1 MGRSPEKTRPSADE
15 ALKRLMEGNRRFLRG
30 KARSAAFRRETMADL
45 AKGQRP
51 YATILGCSDSRVPPE
66 WVFDAGLGELF
77 VVRVAGNILS
87 PEIAGTLQYAGSYL
101 QTPLFVVLGH
111 EGCGAIW
118 AALATKHEG
127 KQFRSRVQLLLASIV
142 PGLPD
147 LDTQLSAEEQLSR
160 AVESN
165 VRWTV
170 RQILDSPEG
179 QARAAEGRLKIVGAV
194 YEIETGR
201 VRFLPPDEDAKASV

>member
-77 VVRVAGNILS
+77 VVRVAGNVFS
-87 PEIAGTLQYAGSYL
+87 PEIAGSLQYAGSHL

-111 EGCGAIW
+111 EGCGAVK
-118 AALATKHEG
+118 AALETKYEG
-127 KQFRSRVQLLLASIV
+127 ARHRSRIQILVDSIV
-142 PGLPD
+142 PALPD
-147 LDTQLSAEEQLSR
+147 FEGQVPPHLRLSR

-170 RQILDSPEG
+170 R
-179 QARAAEGRLKIVGAV
+179 
-194 YEIETGR
+194 
-201 VRFLPPDEDAKASV
+201 